1 MFKIMLAL
9 HLLTAI
15 FAIGPLVG
23 AATVA
28 SRGLRKADAGATDSA
43 ARTLTIYAYAS
54 VVVVIL
60 GMGLMSADSPYRKG
74 EKVADIGD
82 LWIWL
87 SLVLWAVSVA
97 IVLAGMVPA
106 LKKATT
112 TIREGG
118 AVDTLV
124 GRTAA
129 LGGVTGL
136 IYAGIVFL
144 MVYRPGS

>member
-1 MFKIMLAL
+1 MYKIMLAL

-23 AATVA
+23 AATTA
-28 SRGLRKADAGATDSA
+28 SRGLRKPDAGATESA
-43 ARTLTIYAYAS
+43 ARTLTIYSYAS
-54 VVVVIL
+54 VVVVII
-60 GMGLMSADSPYRKG
+60 GMGLMSAKAPWDES
-74 EKVADIGD
+74 EQVADIGD

-97 IVLAGMVPA
+97 LVLAGMVPT

-118 AVDTLV
+118 AVDALV

-129 LGGVTGL
+129 LGGITGL

-144 MVYRPGS
+144 MVYQPGS